1 MLSKDFKEFI
11 GLLNEHKVR
20 YLVVGGY
27 AVAFHGHPRYT
38 KDLDVWIDLSP
49 ENADNIIK
57 ALEKFGFGS
66 LGLKSEDF
74 LESDQIVQLGYPPN
88 RIDILTTLKKIKFQ
102 DCYTARVEVEIQGV
116 KINFIDLENLK
127 QNKRATG
134 RPQDLA
140 DAESLE

>member
-11 GLLNEHKVR
+11 ELLNEHKVR

-66 LGLKSEDF
+66 LGLKPEDF
-74 LESDQIVQLGYPPN
+74 LESNQIVQLGNPPN
-88 RIDILTTLKKIKFQ
+88 RIDILTTLKQLKFE
-102 DCYTARVEVEIQGV
+102 DCYTARVEVEIQDV